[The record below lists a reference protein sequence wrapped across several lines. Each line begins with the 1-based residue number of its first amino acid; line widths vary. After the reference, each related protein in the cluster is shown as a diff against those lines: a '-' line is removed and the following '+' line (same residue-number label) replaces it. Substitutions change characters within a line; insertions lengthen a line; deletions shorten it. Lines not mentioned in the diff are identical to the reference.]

1 MNKPYASWIKIC
13 ALILLF
19 VVYRDY
25 LPGEPSLFISTNLEM
40 PSKWS
45 IAREIGRLAFPI
57 VWVGC
62 LVSILLSPFLSA
74 SVLRVPLTLI
84 FLFSWLFNV
93 TVLELARAK
102 DAVGVP
108 KENMI
113 ESGTLAL
120 FWVERRKLFDTIQT
134 YSEVVPTL
142 IAFVVVSLILAWRPS
157 AQISVRGKWNIVACL
172 PIAMVVAM
180 AVYSRGGT
188 SSFPTPAGL
197 PIRFASTIAFV
208 AKQDEVAESFR
219 ARPVALRAEEKR
231 FKKIILI
238 MDESVRAGFVDSN
251 LARKWGLIDYGAA
264 VSGGNCSHFSRFI
277 LRRGLKPADLPKA
290 FVSHGLASEEPT
302 IWQFA
307 RTAGFKTV
315 YIDAVGDAFFHSG
328 MNSDELSY
336 MDERYSINTQPIYM
350 RDFEA
355 LKRLFRVLSEPGDAF
370 IYLDKQGVH
379 HPYQNKYRPDE
390 KTAFVGP
397 AVKTP
402 EDKDLREYQRDLLE
416 RYNKAVDWSVNGF
429 ISELFAHGLPEDTL
443 VIYTS
448 DHGQSLV
455 ENNTKWTHCSSGPG
469 VVDGEAF
476 VPLFV
481 YARPASLFSRLLEES
496 GSKFHGKYS
505 HFQVFP
511 TLLIAMG
518 YPLDAVTGSYG
529 SSLLDPPPPSRG
541 FLKGGDV
548 RLLEWQKVD

>member
-1 MNKPYASWIKIC
+1 MSKPYASWIKLGT
-13 ALILLF
+13 LILLF

-25 LPGEPSLFISTNLEM
+25 LPGEPSPFISTNLEM
-40 PSKWS
+40 ASKWS

-57 VWVGC
+57 VWFGC
-62 LVSILLSPFLSA
+62 LVSILLSPFLSVGA
-74 SVLRVPLTLI
+74 LRIPLTLI

-93 TVLELARAK
+93 TVLDLGQAK
-102 DAVGVP
+102 DSAGVP

-120 FWVERRKLFDTIQT
+120 FWVERRKFFDTILT
-134 YSEVVPTL
+134 YSEIVPVL
-142 IAFVVVSLILAWRPS
+142 MAFAVIALILAWRPS
-157 AQISVRGKWNIVACL
+157 ARLSVRGKWNVVVCL

-188 SSFPTPAGL
+188 STFPTPAGL

-208 AKQDEVAESFR
+208 AKQDETAESFR
-219 ARPVALRAEEKR
+219 ARPVSLHAGEKR

-238 MDESVRAGFVDSN
+238 MDESVRAGFVDSG
-251 LARKWGLIDYGAA
+251 LMRKLGLIDYGEA

-277 LRRGLKPADLPKA
+277 FRRGLKPADLPEA

-302 IWQFA
+302 VWQYA
-307 RTAGFKTV
+307 KTAGFKTV

-336 MDERYSINTQPIYM
+336 MDERYSINTRPTHM

-355 LKRLFRVLSEPGDAF
+355 LKRLFSVLSEPGYAF
-370 IYLDKQGVH
+370 IYVDKQGVH
-379 HPYQNKYRPDE
+379 HPYQNKYPTDE
-390 KTAFVGP
+390 KSTFAGP
-397 AVKTP
+397 PVKVP
-402 EDKDLREYQRDLLE
+402 EDKELREYQRDLLE

-429 ISELFAHGLPEDTL
+429 ISQLVAHGLPEDTL
-443 VIYTS
+443 MVYTS

-455 ENNTKWTHCSSGPG
+455 ENNTKWTHCSAGPG
-469 VVDGEAF
+469 TVDGEGL
-476 VPLFV
+476 VPLLV
-481 YARPASLFSRLLEES
+481 YARPPTEFSRLLEES
-496 GSKFHGKYS
+496 GSRFHGKYS

-518 YPLDAVTGSYG
+518 YPADVVRESYG
-529 SSLLDPPPPSRG
+529 SSLLDPPPPTRQ
-541 FLKGGDV
+541 FLRGGDV
-548 RLLEWQKVD
+548 RQLEWQTVD